1 MSVRDLGALRG
12 AAWAALDKA
21 IRAANEAPD
30 AESALGHLTAATR
43 EVLGDMEAHLRPG
56 GLKPG
61 ERQFTV
67 SGIFLITPDTGHN
80 ILVAEHGFPPE
91 QHRLRIPVDL
101 AHPGWVV
108 EHRRPL
114 ILANTDEDPGFRQIL
129 KTARMGSALYG
140 PMFWRGRMLGQLVTA
155 SQARNTYG
163 PVDLEILVCFAHV
176 AAAVFV
182 AQGGPQFLRS
192 IA

>member
-1 MSVRDLGALRG
+1 MAARDIMALRD
-12 AAWAALDKA
+12 AAWAA
-21 IRAANEAPD
+21 IERATLAADNAPD
-30 AESALGHLTAATR
+30 AESALRHLTAATR
-43 EVLGDMEAHLRPG
+43 EILGDKDAPLRPG

-61 ERQFTV
+61 EHQFTV
-67 SGIFLITPDTGHN
+67 SGVFLITPDGAHN
-80 ILVAEHGFPPE
+80 LLVAEHGFPPE

-108 EHRRPL
+108 KHQQPL
-114 ILANTDEDPGFRQIL
+114 LLANTDDDPGFRQIL

-155 SQARNTYG
+155 SQARHTYG
-163 PVDLEILVCFAHV
+163 PADLEILVSFAHV
-176 AAAVFV
+176 AAAVYM
-182 AQGGPQFLRS
+182 AHGGPEFLRS